1 MGYCPEQVVNGDTI
15 RFLGIFSKNREEWA
29 ISNLACMRASITII
43 PFFESL
49 GPDGI
54 AFILNQTD
62 LTSICFE
69 KRFFQ
74 IILKQQRDGKLQ
86 SVKNCICFDTIDDE
100 MKL

>member
-1 MGYCPEQVVNGDTI
+1 LGFCPEQVTNEDSF
-15 RFLGIFSKNREEWA
+15 RFLGIISKNREEWA

-49 GPDGI
+49 GSDGI
-54 AFILNQTD
+54 AYILNQTE

-86 SVKNCICFDTIDDE
+86 SVKNLICFDTIDDD